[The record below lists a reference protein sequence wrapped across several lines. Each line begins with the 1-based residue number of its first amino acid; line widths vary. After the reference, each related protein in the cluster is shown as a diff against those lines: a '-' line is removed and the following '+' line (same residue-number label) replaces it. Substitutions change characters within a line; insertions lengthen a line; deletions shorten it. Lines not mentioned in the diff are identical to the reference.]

1 MTERTNVRIHATAD
15 VAADAIIGPGTS
27 IWNQAQVRERARIGA
42 ECIIGK
48 NVYVDTD
55 VVIGDRCKVQ
65 NNVSLFHGVTVEEG
79 VFIGPHVCFT
89 NDRLPRA
96 VNPDGSAKADDD
108 WEVSATLV
116 RRGAALGANSTV
128 LPGVTIG
135 AWAMVGSGSV
145 VTRDVADHEL
155 VVGNPARRLGSACS
169 CGQALRD
176 GDDGAR
182 FAGDCPRCGEAFS
195 PDHPQQQEAT
205 AS

>member
-42 ECIIGK
+42 GCIIGK

-65 NNVSLFHGVTVEEG
+65 NNVSIFHGVTVEDG

-96 VNPDGSAKADDD
+96 INRDGSAKTDAD
-108 WEVSATLV
+108 WEVSPTLV
-116 RRGAALGANSTV
+116 RRGAALGANSTI
-128 LPGVTIG
+128 LPGLTIG

-155 VVGNPARRLGSACS
+155 VVGNPARRLGSACP

-176 GDDGAR
+176 ADDGSR
-182 FAGDCPRCGEAFS
+182 FQGDCPRCGEAFARN
-195 PDHPQQQEAT
+195 PLEQEAT
-205 AS
+205 TS